1 MRDPK
6 TIAASLRTGASSALA
21 NGEGSKTLGLLRASE
36 RVLLVVVAG
45 LTVLA
50 AASELIEIG
59 RNGTISLA
67 DLLLMFLYT
76 EVVGM
81 VAVYYASR
89 QTPVVY
95 PIFIAMTAVARL
107 LVLQSKDMS
116 PEKILFEAGAIV
128 LLAIAAAI
136 LRAAGHSPG
145 NRRD

>member
-1 MRDPK
+1 MK
-6 TIAASLRTGASSALA
+6 NTKSIAESLRTGALSALA
-21 NGEGSKTLGLLRASE
+21 DGEESKTLGLLRAAE

-50 AASELIEIG
+50 AASELFEIG
-59 RNGTISLA
+59 RNGTVSLA

-128 LLAIAAAI
+128 LLAIAAAV
-136 LRAAGHSPG
+136 LHATGLGSTPK
-145 NRRD
+145 RD

>member
-1 MRDPK
+1 MKTPK
-6 TIAASLRTGASSALA
+6 AIAQSLRSGASSALA
-21 NGEGSKTLGLLRASE
+21 NGHGSTTLGLLRASE
-36 RVLLVVVAG
+36 RVLLVVVAS

-50 AASELIEIG
+50 AGAELIQIV
-59 RNGTISLA
+59 RTGTVSLA

-128 LLAIAAAI
+128 LLAIAAAV
-136 LRAAGHSPG
+136 LRATGLAPTAK
-145 NRRD
+145 RD

>member
-1 MRDPK
+1 MKSPRA
-6 TIAASLRTGASSALA
+6 IAESLRTGASSTLA
-21 NGEGSKTLGLLRASE
+21 NGHGSTTLGLLRASE
-36 RVLLVVVAG
+36 RLLLVVVAG

-50 AASELIEIG
+50 AATELVEIA
-59 RNGTISLA
+59 RNGTVSLA

-128 LLAIAAAI
+128 LLAIAAAV
-136 LRAAGHSPG
+136 LRATGLASTTKGK
-145 NRRD
+145 

>member
-1 MRDPK
+1 LKDPK
-6 TIAASLRTGASSALA
+6 SLTDSLRAGAARALGDGESSTTLA
-21 NGEGSKTLGLLRASE
+21 LLRGGE
-36 RVLLVVVAG
+36 RALLVVVAG
-45 LTVLA
+45 LTLLA
-50 AASELIEIG
+50 AGAELLDIVHD
-59 RNGTISLA
+59 GTVSLA

-107 LVLQSKDMS
+107 LVLQSKEMS

>member
-1 MRDPK
+1 MKDPK
-6 TIAASLRTGASSALA
+6 ALSDSLRAGAASALG
-21 NGEGSKTLGLLRASE
+21 NGEGSTTLGLLRACE

-45 LTVLA
+45 MTVLA
-50 AASELIEIG
+50 AGSELIEIA
-59 RNGTISLA
+59 RDGTVTLA

-128 LLAIAAAI
+128 LLAIAAAV
-136 LRAAGHSPG
+136 LRATGLAPSTK
-145 NRRD
+145 RE

>member
-1 MRDPK
+1 MKNPK
-6 TIAASLRTGASSALA
+6 AIAESLRTGASSALA
-21 NGEGSKTLGLLRASE
+21 NGEGSKTLGLLRACE

-45 LTVLA
+45 LTVVA
-50 AASELIEIG
+50 AASELIEIV
-59 RNGTISLA
+59 RNGTVSLA

-128 LLAIAAAI
+128 LLAIAAAV
-136 LRAAGHSPG
+136 LRATGLAPSTK
-145 NRRD
+145 RD